1 MLRKRGLEGKSMA
14 PVVTAWSFEPKNKEV
29 VVVVAKAAIG
39 REHLS
44 PGSKRLD
51 AELAKRE
58 LRP

>member
-1 MLRKRGLEGKSMA
+1 MA